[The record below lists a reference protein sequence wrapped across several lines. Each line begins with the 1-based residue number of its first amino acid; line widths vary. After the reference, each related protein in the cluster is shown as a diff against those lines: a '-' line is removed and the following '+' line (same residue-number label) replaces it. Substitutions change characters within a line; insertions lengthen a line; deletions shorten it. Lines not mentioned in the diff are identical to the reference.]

1 MEVISV
7 RFDPLLE
14 IVFTFYTYTLGD
26 PPSNFFLGIYKYA
39 NNCLNIDLDDLIL
52 YVQLHIISGYVLKSH
67 YILACLELWEN
78 LAYFPEVLS

>member
-26 PPSNFFLGIYKYA
+26 PISIFFLGIYKYA
-39 NNCLNIDLDDLIL
+39 NNCLNIDRDDLIL
-52 YVQLHIISGYVLKSH
+52 SVQLLIIDGYVLKNH
-67 YILACLELWEN
+67 YILACLD
-78 LAYFPEVLS
+78 PEKT

>member
-26 PPSNFFLGIYKYA
+26 PISIFFLGTYKYA
-39 NNCLNIDLDDLIL
+39 HNCLNIDLDDLIL
-52 YVQLHIISGYVLKSH
+52 SVQLPIITSYDLRNH
-67 YILACLELWEN
+67 YELACLE
-78 LAYFPEVLS
+78 P